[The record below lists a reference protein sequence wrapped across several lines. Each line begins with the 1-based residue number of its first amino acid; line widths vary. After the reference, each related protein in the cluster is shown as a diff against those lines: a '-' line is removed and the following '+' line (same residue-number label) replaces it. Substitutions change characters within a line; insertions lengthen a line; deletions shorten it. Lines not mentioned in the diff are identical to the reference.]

1 MPVCFFVVHFR
12 VMHHVHSISLFYC
25 LILSCYFGQ
34 DHMAEFFCEGFNEKG
49 VNIYSDHMVKELEV
63 ISLIDMFYSFVLQQY
78 RSFLTLCLEMCL
90 G

>member
-1 MPVCFFVVHFR
+1 
-12 VMHHVHSISLFYC
+12 
-25 LILSCYFGQ
+25 
-34 DHMAEFFCEGFNEKG
+34 MAEFFCEGFNEKG

-63 ISLIDMFYSFVLQQY
+63 ISLIDIMFYSFVLQQY